1 LDQIAKAH
9 QILCGNLFILGPESV
24 EEVRHYK
31 HNLDQIYVED
41 KESYLHFRC
50 GMNFIIDRIMTN
62 LERRT
67 VCFFE
72 NDMILSIT
80 FIMQKAF
87 QIKPDIEVLKQLLQ
101 RNPTSYVVTY
111 MMVNA
116 KHCLFLAQV
125 ILFSALIADCLLNV
139 NLVQES

>member
-1 LDQIAKAH
+1 
-9 QILCGNLFILGPESV
+9 
-24 EEVRHYK
+24 
-31 HNLDQIYVED
+31 
-41 KESYLHFRC
+41 
-50 GMNFIIDRIMTN
+50 MTN

-72 NDMILSIT
+72 NDMIFSIT

-139 NLVQES
+139 NLVQERWRDLSKDTSRRGPSFAGMIFFLDFFFFTFVEGMFDQACLLG